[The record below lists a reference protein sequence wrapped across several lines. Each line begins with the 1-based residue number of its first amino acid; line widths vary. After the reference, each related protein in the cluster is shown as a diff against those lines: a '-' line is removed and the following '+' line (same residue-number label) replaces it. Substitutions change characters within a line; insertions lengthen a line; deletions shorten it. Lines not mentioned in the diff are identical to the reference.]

1 VSPKKKKKQPVLGA
15 DVQATKR
22 PKRAT
27 VGKPT
32 SDDPT
37 VIWGF
42 SFVDLGG
49 RWGWSKIDP
58 KVLVHVL
65 KFFHQ
70 LEALRPGEVFGSR
83 HKRVELGAL
92 CSEANKRLAK
102 IELDDLDCL
111 WELRVSG
118 LERIWGHRDGHV
130 FYPIWWDP
138 LHEVCPSKKKNT

>member
-1 VSPKKKKKQPVLGA
+1 MSHKKHKKQPVLGA
-15 DVQATKR
+15 QVKPTKQ
-22 PKRAT
+22 PKRVAA
-27 VGKPT
+27 GKPN

-49 RWGWSKIDP
+49 PWGWSKIEP
-58 KVLVHVL
+58 NVLTHVL
-65 KFFHQ
+65 EFFHQ
-70 LEALRPGEVFGSR
+70 LEALRPNEVFGSR
-83 HKRVELGAL
+83 HKRVEPEAL
-92 CSEANKRLAK
+92 SPEANKRLAE

-138 LHEVCPSKKKNT
+138 FHQVCPSKKKHT